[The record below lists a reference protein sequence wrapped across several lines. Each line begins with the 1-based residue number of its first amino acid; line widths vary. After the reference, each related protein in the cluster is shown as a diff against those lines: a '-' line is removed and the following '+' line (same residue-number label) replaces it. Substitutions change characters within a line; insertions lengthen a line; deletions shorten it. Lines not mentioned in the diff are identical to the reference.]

1 MDGTLVYHCDP
12 TSPALAW
19 LQRRKLPL
27 VFVDQ
32 EPTPGVT
39 SINVDD
45 RGGAR
50 RAAEHVI
57 ALGHRRIGIVN
68 ASVVGPH
75 GLQTQETP
83 EPQSWVTIQRM
94 LGWREGLAAAGIEPV
109 VIKQPHTT
117 EEDGYAALAP
127 LLNADPGI
135 TAVLC
140 FADTVAHGV
149 MLAAQDQGLTIPRDL
164 SVVGFDDN
172 PLAARLRPALTTVR
186 QDIAEK
192 GRLAAELLIRTVA
205 PDAAPPANATTTK
218 PGEKNLHIVLPTE
231 LIVRA
236 STGRPRS
243 AAGRP

>member
-1 MDGTLVYHCDP
+1 
-12 TSPALAW
+12 
-19 LQRRKLPL
+19 
-27 VFVDQ
+27 
-32 EPTPGVT
+32 
-39 SINVDD
+39 
-45 RGGAR
+45 
-50 RAAEHVI
+50 
-57 ALGHRRIGIVN
+57 
-68 ASVVGPH
+68 
-75 GLQTQETP
+75 
-83 EPQSWVTIQRM
+83 M

-149 MLAAQDQGLTIPRDL
+149 MLAAQDQGLTIPDDL